1 VQEVLQL
8 QPYFPEWRNKGV
20 QVLLIAQEQEP
31 AARFLAQ
38 HDLDL
43 VALLDARGEAAA
55 VYNAYAVP
63 QTVWVDKTGI
73 VRHVS
78 IGWGEENVAEFD
90 ELADTLSR

>member
-1 VQEVLQL
+1 MQEVLQL

-55 VYNAYAVP
+55 AYNAYAVP
-63 QTVWVDKTGI
+63 QTVWVDKAGI

-78 IGWGEENVAEFD
+78 IGWGERKLAEFAD
-90 ELADTLSR
+90 LAETLSR